1 MRRLLLGAIAA
12 ICLSAC
18 ETTPVPVVMEDAA
31 FQAAIANA
39 KTPWHPYNKMNAMD
53 AIIANNV
60 LSPAQ
65 TSRILY
71 ERAVIQTDARINLPE
86 AVNKL
91 NESRSLTTTTL
102 FSSNFQTVMS
112 TAQSE
117 LSQAQSR
124 LNGLQTLP
132 DWFDDMVAVG
142 KLDEAA
148 ERYRQSGLAPDPYDA
163 ATLEAAGYL
172 CRQRILGKSDDF
184 TLGENIDHLKN
195 IDWCTQPENS

>member
-31 FQAAIANA
+31 FQAAVANA

-60 LSPAQ
+60 LSPEQ

-102 FSSNFQTVMS
+102 FS
-112 TAQSE
+112 
-117 LSQAQSR
+117 R
-124 LNGLQTLP
+124 RG
-132 DWFDDMVAVG
+132 
-142 KLDEAA
+142 
-148 ERYRQSGLAPDPYDA
+148 R
-163 ATLEAAGYL
+163 
-172 CRQRILGKSDDF
+172 
-184 TLGENIDHLKN
+184 
-195 IDWCTQPENS
+195 